1 MFKEGKRAT
10 SALWLCTIPILL
22 SLIFNNKL
30 DLHSQTRVP
39 LLELGVSTPYAKG
52 PRKWTDLGWPAES
65 AQPANLPQPLL
76 PWLGKI
82 MECADLGRYHRRE
95 NFHNSRLL
103 KGKVY
108 WNPCHWSK
116 IYVIYIYIYTHTPH
130 THIYI
135 YIYIYQYNLNDFG
148 CKTYRKRTLPKPP
161 LHTST
166 VHGTELSSNGTSPT
180 GEKESKEWVSG
191 YPRCMEHAR
200 RKPFLSSSINS
211 TVLIPAV
218 LTPSTVLMWGPP
230 WLGGLPLWLSW

>member
-116 IYVIYIYIYTHTPH
+116 IYVIYIYIYTHTHTH

-135 YIYIYQYNLNDFG
+135 YIYI
-148 CKTYRKRTLPKPP
+148 
-161 LHTST
+161 
-166 VHGTELSSNGTSPT
+166 
-180 GEKESKEWVSG
+180 
-191 YPRCMEHAR
+191 
-200 RKPFLSSSINS
+200 
-211 TVLIPAV
+211 
-218 LTPSTVLMWGPP
+218 
-230 WLGGLPLWLSW
+230 